1 MEVDILSFVIDKK
14 DKNCSARAGTIKTTH
29 GIIETPIFMPVGTV
43 GSVKTLTPDEL
54 YEIGATIILGN
65 TYHLHLRPGEEIVA
79 HFGGL
84 HRFMN
89 WQRNILTDS
98 GGFQVFSLADL
109 NKITEDGVEF
119 KSHIDGSRHFFSP
132 EISMEIQKKLGSD
145 IVMAFDECVPYPS
158 EKSYVAK
165 SLERTT
171 RWAKR
176 CKEYTLDNHQSLFGI
191 VQGGVFKDL
200 RKISADQLID
210 LDFPGYAIGGLSVG
224 EEIPLMYEIAE
235 YTAHLLPEEKP
246 RYLMGVGTPEDIL
259 NGISFGIDMFDCVMP
274 TRNARNAL
282 LFTSEGRLSIK
293 RADLAKSDDPIDKNC
308 GCYTCRNFSRGYLR
322 HLYKAG
328 EILAMRLNT
337 IHNLHFYI
345 SLVKS
350 ARNAIINGNFE
361 KFKSDMLLKLNQGG
375 NNV

>member
-1 MEVDILSFVIDKK
+1 MLEFKIDAK
-14 DKNCSARAGTIKTTH
+14 DTTSAARATTIKTSK
-29 GIIETPIFMPVGTV
+29 GIIQTPIFMPVGTV
-43 GSVKTLTPDEL
+43 GSVKTLTPEEL
-54 YEIGATIILGN
+54 YDIGATIILGN
-65 TYHLHLRPGEEIVA
+65 TYHLHLRPGEDIVE

-89 WQRNILTDS
+89 WQKSILTDS

-109 NKITEDGVEF
+109 NRISDDGVEF
-119 KSHIDGSRHFFSP
+119 KSHIDGSKHFFSP
-132 EISMEIQKKLGSD
+132 EISMEIQKKLSSD
-145 IVMAFDECVPYPS
+145 IVMAFDECAPYPS
-158 EKSYVAK
+158 EKEYVLKA
-165 SLERTT
+165 LERTT
-171 RWAKR
+171 RWAER
-176 CKEYTLDNHQSLFGI
+176 CKKYPLNPHQSLFGI

-200 RKISADQLID
+200 RKLSVDQLINLD
-210 LDFPGYAIGGLSVG
+210 LPGYAIGGLSVG
-224 EEIPLMYEIAE
+224 EEIPLMYETAE
-235 YTAHLLPEEKP
+235 FTAQLLPENKP

-259 NGISFGIDMFDCVMP
+259 NCIEYGIDMFDCVMP

-293 RADLAKSDDPIDKNC
+293 RADLAKSEDPIDKNC
-308 GCYTCRNFSRGYLR
+308 DCYTCKNFSRGYLR

-328 EILAMRLNT
+328 EILSMRLNT

-350 ARNAIINGNFE
+350 ARNAIISGNYK
-361 KFKSDMLLKLNQGG
+361 KFKEEMLNKLKQGG